1 METLEE
7 MNRRLRRIFRGE
19 EGFGDGPSAEQA
31 RRYRLTELLP
41 LVVEAA
47 KINST
52 ELPRERID
60 LLVSLSGF
68 SPETTIIAFRL
79 LQPARLMII
88 GSDATWASLDTI
100 QSALGLSLSQFW
112 AHPVEPTD
120 PMKIYQLIKEA
131 VRTASTGAAERP
143 NVLID
148 ITGGKKVMSASA
160 TLAAA
165 QLDLPMCYIDSTF
178 DAELRQ
184 SVPGTERLV
193 IIPNPTKMFADRE
206 LDAALVAFKHG
217 AFTAA
222 KERFAEVAESAYE
235 PARARFLRDLA
246 SVYEAWCDL
255 NFAEIGN
262 RVRILKSRL
271 TDPGHQL
278 SVDALRRLRVQL
290 EFLDALTATT
300 DSSLLLSFHLLGQHY
315 LRLGRND
322 FGALLCY
329 RTVESC
335 FAQRLAGIAPGFRTG
350 SPDYALLTD
359 DVNDL
364 EARYREVSTEVHGTP
379 PAGLPALIALM
390 DSALLL
396 RALDDPLLRQLDLS
410 SGRGLQRL
418 KNIIL
423 VRNHSVLAHG
433 TETIDPKLGK
443 QLGDLALRSL
453 RAFWR
458 LRFDGEDVR
467 DRIVDLTFLVDV

>member
-1 METLEE
+1 M
-7 MNRRLRRIFRGE
+7 
-19 EGFGDGPSAEQA
+19 
-31 RRYRLTELLP
+31 
-41 LVVEAA
+41 
-47 KINST
+47 
-52 ELPRERID
+52 D

-68 SPETTIIAFRL
+68 SPETTILAFRL
-79 LQPARLMII
+79 LRPVRLMII
-88 GSDATWASLDTI
+88 GSDATWSSLDTI
-100 QSALGLSLSQFW
+100 QSALSLPLSQIRTH
-112 AHPVEPTD
+112 AVEPTD
-120 PMKIYQLIKEA
+120 PIKIYQLIKEV
-131 VRTASTGAAERP
+131 VRPARTGAAERP

-160 TLAAA
+160 ALAAA

-178 DAELRQ
+178 DAEMRQ

-206 LDAALVAFKHG
+206 LDAALVAFRHG

-222 KERFAEVAESAYE
+222 RERFAEVADSAYE

-246 SVYEAWCDL
+246 AVYEAWCDL
-255 NFAEIGN
+255 NFAEIGG
-262 RVRILKSRL
+262 RVRIVRTRL
-271 TDPGHQL
+271 ADPGHQL

-290 EFLDALTATT
+290 DFLDALTVAT

-329 RTVESC
+329 RTIETC
-335 FAQRLAGIAPGFRTG
+335 FAQRLAGIAPGFQTG

-359 DVNDL
+359 DVMDL
-364 EARYREVSTEVHGTP
+364 EARYREVSAEVHGAQ
-379 PAGLPALIALM
+379 PAGLPTLIALM

-396 RALDDPLLRQLDLS
+396 RALDDPLMRQLDLS
-410 SGRGLQRL
+410 SGRGLRHL

-443 QLGDLALRSL
+443 QLGELALRSL

-458 LRFDGEDVR
+458 LKFEGEDVH
-467 DRIVDLTFLVDV
+467 DRISDLTFLVDI